1 MVNSAIQAK
10 ADETVR
16 NLEYM
21 GSTSMKKSVAAMKLC
36 PQAKRKESRV
46 AAASRPLERAAHQTE
61 AEHEEEANDGTH
73 IDGTYGERLVT
84 PILDDAR
91 HVARAGGLLQLR
103 GVLIELVVAF
113 QLFYAFAVENAARS
127 AAFEVGH
134 QERERL
140 VDAITPLRDVV
151 ARQSVSALCRGRI
164 GGFGLFGR
172 GRGQFGLAAHRLFRV
187 LPRVVEIRQVDRC
200 RQEATHHEGT
210 GGFRPAA
217 EGFAAQGLDAVGHRH
232 KEHDKEEIVSHL
244 QVVGR
249 NLQGG
254 KERRDGSS
262 PQVFAAVGQ
271 HQSCD
276 GGRNESKGIHLPEV
290 SGGDDDEKITR
301 KRPCCRAESRE

>member
-1 MVNSAIQAK
+1 MVNSAITK

-46 AAASRPLERAAHQTE
+46 AAASATERAAHQTE
-61 AEHEEEANDGTH
+61 AEHEEEADDGTH

-91 HVARAGGLLQLR
+91 HVARVGDLLQLR

-164 GGFGLFGR
+164 GGFGLFG
-172 GRGQFGLAAHRLFRV
+172 
-187 LPRVVEIRQVDRC
+187 
-200 RQEATHHEGT
+200 
-210 GGFRPAA
+210 
-217 EGFAAQGLDAVGHRH
+217 
-232 KEHDKEEIVSHL
+232 
-244 QVVGR
+244 
-249 NLQGG
+249 
-254 KERRDGSS
+254 
-262 PQVFAAVGQ
+262 
-271 HQSCD
+271 
-276 GGRNESKGIHLPEV
+276 
-290 SGGDDDEKITR
+290 
-301 KRPCCRAESRE
+301 